1 MSKYATISVPKEVRE
16 LLARKK
22 GRKEWGEYLLEL
34 YAMAERARVAEGL
47 GELRK
52 LLTEAELDEIL
63 RASKEF
69 REGFRLR

>member
-34 YAMAERARVAEGL
+34 YTMAERARVAEGL